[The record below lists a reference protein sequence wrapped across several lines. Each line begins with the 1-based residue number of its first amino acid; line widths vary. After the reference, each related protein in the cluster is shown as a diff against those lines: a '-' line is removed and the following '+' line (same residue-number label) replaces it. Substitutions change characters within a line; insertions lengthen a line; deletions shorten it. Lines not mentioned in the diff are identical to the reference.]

1 MSSSSARVSRFSQSP
16 RRSSR
21 SESASNGVSSTSSY
35 GSSSSRSSVPV
46 ALQTG
51 YSVRRDSSS
60 SITAP
65 SAAGVRPLNS
75 ARARVAPTA
84 SSSLYGSTASS
95 SARDV
100 PWSPYSGAPPP
111 VLTRPASFRRG
122 IVVDGSSSSATAA
135 AALSSSGRALSRGSL
150 HSRESISRT
159 SSAGSSSVGSG
170 GLCGNYAPRSRR
182 VSSNQREDALQ
193 DTVRRDSYT
202 PPTATTAASYDSGSS
217 LSPKADSSSSRGAKL
232 HSKMKLLAS
241 KVASGSRSPMSLGG
255 RLGSFRSQQ
264 QQQQVNGVSSGNSS
278 TMGMASP
285 IRVRRDSSIDAA
297 LQPNKQ
303 VNKSHLLLS
312 PYTASVTNALCK
324 EILLAVRR

>member
-1 MSSSSARVSRFSQSP
+1 MSSSSARVSRFSQAP

-21 SESASNGVSSTSSY
+21 SESASNGVSSTSTY
-35 GSSSSRSSVPV
+35 GSSSRTSVPV

-60 SITAP
+60 SSTAA
-65 SAAGVRPLNS
+65 SATGLRPLNS

-84 SSSLYGSTASS
+84 SSSSLYNSTASS
-95 SARDV
+95 SARDRDIS
-100 PWSPYSGAPPP
+100 WSPYSGAPPP

-135 AALSSSGRALSRGSL
+135 AALSNSGRALSRGSL

-182 VSSNQREDALQ
+182 VSSNQREDVLQ

-202 PPTATTAASYDSGSS
+202 PPTAAASTTAASYDSGSS
-217 LSPKADSSSSRGAKL
+217 LSPKADNSSSRGSKL

-264 QQQQVNGVSSGNSS
+264 QQQQQQVNGGSSGSSS

-303 VNKSHLLLS
+303 VNTTDVLLS
-312 PYTASVTNALCK
+312 HHTASLTSTL
-324 EILLAVRR
+324 